1 MAGLEVVVGEAEVPG
16 DPDAINTYDPALAAM
31 ADGIRRVYMA
41 HVPIRGE
48 RALRSRGR

>member
-16 DPDAINTYDPALAAM
+16 DPEAIYTYDPALAAM
-31 ADGIRRVYMA
+31 AGSRRVYMA